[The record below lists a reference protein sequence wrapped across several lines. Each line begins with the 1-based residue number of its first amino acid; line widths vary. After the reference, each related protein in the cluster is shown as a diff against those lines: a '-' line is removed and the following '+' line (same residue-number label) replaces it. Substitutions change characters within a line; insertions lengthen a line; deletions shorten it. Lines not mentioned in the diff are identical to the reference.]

1 MDMEPSVIVTAVGW
15 LSIVVLNV
23 IIFAI
28 GRRDK
33 VAERLDKIA
42 ERLSKLEQRVAH
54 IEGRYGSSAPA
65 ASASPLRLTDY
76 GEEISTAVSA
86 PSWAEETAETLRRQ
100 VTDKQPYEVAEVSY
114 DAGQEYTL
122 SPQVREAMYEYGYS
136 DDHVRTV
143 LGIVLRDE
151 LIGESLEDSRIREEA
166 I

>member
-1 MDMEPSVIVTAVGW
+1 MEPSVIVTAVGW

-54 IEGRYGSSAPA
+54 IEGRQGSSAPA
-65 ASASPLRLTDY
+65 TAASPLRLTDY

-86 PSWAEETAETLRRQ
+86 PSWAEETAETLRSQ
-100 VTDKQPYEVAEVSY
+100 VMDKQPYEIAEVSY
-114 DAGQEYTL
+114 AAGQEYTL
-122 SPQVREAMYEYGYS
+122 SPQVREAMYEHGYS

-151 LIGESLEDSRIREEA
+151 LFGESSENPQVREEA
-166 I
+166 V